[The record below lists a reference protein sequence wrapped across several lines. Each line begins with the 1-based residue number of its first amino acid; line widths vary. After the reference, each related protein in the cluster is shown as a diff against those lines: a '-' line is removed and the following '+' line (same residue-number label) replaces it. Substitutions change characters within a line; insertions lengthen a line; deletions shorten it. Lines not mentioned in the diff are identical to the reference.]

1 MKALDETWTPIWRAL
16 ARTLLRDGLYPMK
29 SVERAARERN
39 WRLRV
44 VSDVALSLGIE
55 TVDIDGELYWRLSGK
70 VIPLLP
76 REAQNP
82 LMYAAHPAEVAPH
95 KPTGAARCLFRTRR

>member
-1 MKALDETWTPIWRAL
+1 MKVRDETWTPIWRAL
-16 ARTLLRDGLYPMK
+16 AQTLLRDGLYPMK
-29 SVERAARERN
+29 CVERAARERN

-55 TVDIDGELYWRLSGK
+55 TIDIDGELYWRLSGK

-76 REAQNP
+76 REAETGES
-82 LMYAAHPAEVAPH
+82 AA
-95 KPTGAARCLFRTRR
+95 

>member
-1 MKALDETWTPIWRAL
+1 
-16 ARTLLRDGLYPMK
+16 MK

-82 LMYAAHPAEVAPH
+82 LMYGGAPAEVAPH
-95 KPTGAARCLFRTRR
+95 KPTVRDDLYSEQGDNYAI

>member
-1 MKALDETWTPIWRAL
+1 MKVRDETWTPIWRAL
-16 ARTLLRDGLYPMK
+16 AQTLLRDGLYPMK

-55 TVDIDGELYWRLSGK
+55 TIDVDGELYWRLSER

-76 REAQNP
+76 REAETGRAP
-82 LMYAAHPAEVAPH
+82 SGESAA
-95 KPTGAARCLFRTRR
+95 

>member
-16 ARTLLRDGLYPMK
+16 AQTLLRDGLYPMK

-44 VSDVALSLGIE
+44 VSDVAFSLGIE
-55 TVDIDGELYWRLSGK
+55 TIDIDGELYWRLSGK

-82 LMYAAHPAEVAPH
+82 LMYAGSPS
-95 KPTGAARCLFRTRR
+95 GGSAA

>member
-1 MKALDETWTPIWRAL
+1 MKVRDATWTPIWRTL
-16 ARTLLRDGLYPMK
+16 AQTLLRDGLYPMK
-29 SVERAARERN
+29 SIERAARERN

-44 VSDVALSLGIE
+44 VSDVALSLGVE
-55 TVDIDGELYWRLSGK
+55 TVDLDGELYWRLSRK

-82 LMYAAHPAEVAPH
+82 LMYGGNAA
-95 KPTGAARCLFRTRR
+95 